1 MTFSD
6 RIEEICREFNH
17 VRVAVSAKGL
27 TREQSAYY
35 QAEIATINYCLGT
48 LGIPCVRDTSGY
60 ITGFEIMGAIHEV
73 RS

>member
-6 RIEEICREFNH
+6 RIEEVCREFNR
-17 VRVAVSAKGL
+17 VRTAMSAKGL

-35 QAEIATINYCLGT
+35 QAETATINYCLGT
-48 LGIPCVRDTSGY
+48 LGIPCVRDDAGY
-60 ITGFEIMGAIHEV
+60 ITAFEIMGGFHEV